1 MREWQKMF
9 ENERMALGAKVLLC
23 QPCLPLH
30 LHDAA
35 HRLRSTRLFLAVQ
48 AQSEITIWM
57 RSVIYCLYLTLSPN
71 SAALPDQNG

>member
-1 MREWQKMF
+1 
-9 ENERMALGAKVLLC
+9 MAGAEVLLR
-23 QPCLPLH
+23 QPRLPLH

-35 HRLRSTRLFLAVQ
+35 HRLRPPRLFLAVQ

-57 RSVIYCLYLTLSPN
+57 RSVIKCLYLTLSPN